1 MHFDQFWK
9 ALVDSYN
16 DCSDL
21 TNNKICVAVLNE
33 VLTYLD
39 DAAIQ

>member
-1 MHFDQFWK
+1 MHTDQFWK
-9 ALVDSYN
+9 ALVNSYN
-16 DCSDL
+16 EFSDL

-39 DAAIQ
+39 DTAI